1 MEKGFRWRSGG
12 FIPVAVGQF
21 KISDLFTSRHV
32 GRETFNKPALGV
44 VLASGIGEILLLV
57 RKMRAPL
64 FGDAPGG
71 ERPSRGNRDSSSRHG
86 SDSSGWFSGT
96 ATRNTALVS
105 CAFLLMLAAMGQM
118 GTEREWNSGL
128 REMVRSRIE
137 AAGLASA
144 VRQVQTLEEISDG
157 AAHRGERGMR
167 RGGTGKERGSAP
179 PPPRIFDIKLRGEED
194 GDAETRRGSVK
205 SEIVEGA
212 SAKTTLAP
220 PPPSSPDEPVAS
232 TTRASPVSEAEVNTP
247 NEQEEEREEE
257 REEDPVD
264 RVGRGET
271 EGGDGNAWFDDPPA
285 NAVAG
290 DETPAAEAPEPD
302 PGKTKGGGGGGSAPR
317 RDAAELATTEAA
329 FARFDRVQ
337 RQDERLRAACEPCFG
352 AAFER
357 HAKLYEDKSR
367 VLVLEGRWDNGL
379 GNNMERWRSLF
390 SFGESAGWAVYVD
403 AGGCGAGTGRPDGG
417 ENCHFDPG
425 HYFTGDGFD
434 WRWHPAREKE
444 FDELLGR
451 ETPMRTFHH
460 MCRKDHE
467 NAHRRPCQLMEH
479 GWPSNAESAKIQ
491 PNAVAH
497 NGYEED
503 PGGGEPAQNDAWLH
517 EWLNS
522 DEVLGW
528 RYVKLKLRSPYD
540 LQNEAAASEVHDYGA
555 CEIDGEKVEDEV
567 SLARTCR
574 AQHFFR
580 PTRALMRGAAPVLRQ
595 MDAWAGVAAI
605 HIRTGFA
612 DWQEYWLTEVKP
624 KDSTEIAAMEGKYS
638 CDPTA
643 IVRNLGAVFR
653 QCNGRYDEQV
663 CTNWWNLPD
672 RIERVEGDPP
682 RGPTSEDA
690 LVGCGDLPPERDA
703 GRGEVEDEGAVAA
716 AATCAARLAKA
727 AAGKNSA
734 GWGVFVLGDSPA
746 VVKALARM
754 PSLKGRVAYQRDE
767 DVVGVTFRPAQ
778 CDGAGCVGAGHS
790 LDGGAAGE
798 DKVGE
803 DKEDDDEEEGN
814 RAWMRAVVDMYVAS
828 LADADVQL
836 PGSSFMSAG
845 ALGLSVTNVRPNALG
860 FGGEVVMDQMVT
872 PIGETKE
879 RSAGFHENYENYVL
893 LSASHCEF
901 DDERGGGGV

>member
-1 MEKGFRWRSGG
+1 MRLDNSSFPHVFLCATQSGF
-12 FIPVAVGQF
+12 P
-21 KISDLFTSRHV
+21 SRHV
-32 GRETFNKPALGV
+32 RLSTSQHWHH
-44 VLASGIGEILLLV
+44 LASGIEGILLLV

-205 SEIVEGA
+205 SEIIEDA
-212 SAKTTLAP
+212 SVKTALAP

-232 TTRASPVSEAEVNTP
+232 TTRASPVSEAEVKTP
-247 NEQEEEREEE
+247 NE
-257 REEDPVD
+257 REEDPVGT
-264 RVGRGET
+264 VGRGET
-271 EGGDGNAWFDDPPA
+271 EGGDGKAWFDDPPA

-290 DETPAAEAPEPD
+290 DETPAAEAPD
-302 PGKTKGGGGGGSAPR
+302 ADLGKTNESG
-317 RDAAELATTEAA
+317 AELATTEAA
-329 FARFDRVQ
+329 FARFNRI
-337 RQDERLRAACEPCFG
+337 RRLDERLGAACEPCFG

-357 HAKLYEDKSR
+357 HAKLYEDKTR

-390 SFGESAGWAVYVD
+390 SFGESVGWAVYVD

-444 FDELLGR
+444 FDALLGR

-528 RYVKLKLRSPYD
+528 RYVKLKLRTPYD
-540 LQNEAAASEVHDYGA
+540 LQNEAEASEVRDYGA
-555 CEIDGEKVEDEV
+555 CEIDGEKVEGEV
-567 SLARTCR
+567 EGLLLARKCR

-580 PTRALMRGAAPVLRQ
+580 PTRALMRAAAPVLRQ

-612 DWQEYWLTEVKP
+612 DWQEHWLTKVKP

-690 LVGCGDLPPERDA
+690 LVGCGDLPPERDEA
-703 GRGEVEDEGAVAA
+703 RGEVEDEGAVAA

-727 AAGKNSA
+727 AAGDSD

-746 VVKALARM
+746 VIKALARI
-754 PSLKGRVAYQRDE
+754 PSLRGRVAYQRDE

-790 LDGGAAGE
+790 LDE
-798 DKVGE
+798 DRVGE
-803 DKEDDDEEEGN
+803 DKEEEEKEEEEEEEGN

-836 PGSSFMSAG
+836 PGSSFMSSG
-845 ALGLSVTNVRPNALG
+845 ALGLSVTNVRANALG
-860 FGGEVVMDQMVT
+860 FGGEVVMDQTVT

-879 RSAGFHENYENYVL
+879 RSAGFHDNYENYVL

-901 DDERGGGGV
+901 DDERGGGGGGGGV

>member
-1 MEKGFRWRSGG
+1 MRLDNSSFPHVFLCATQSGF
-12 FIPVAVGQF
+12 P
-21 KISDLFTSRHV
+21 SRHV
-32 GRETFNKPALGV
+32 RLSTSQHWHH
-44 VLASGIGEILLLV
+44 LASGIEGILLLV

-86 SDSSGWFSGT
+86 SDSSGWLSGT

-205 SEIVEGA
+205 SEIIEDA
-212 SAKTTLAP
+212 SVKTALAP

-232 TTRASPVSEAEVNTP
+232 TTRASPVSEAEVKTP
-247 NEQEEEREEE
+247 NE
-257 REEDPVD
+257 REEDPVGT
-264 RVGRGET
+264 VGRGET
-271 EGGDGNAWFDDPPA
+271 EGGDGKAWFDDPPA

-290 DETPAAEAPEPD
+290 DETPAAEAPD
-302 PGKTKGGGGGGSAPR
+302 ADLGKTNESG
-317 RDAAELATTEAA
+317 AELATTEAA
-329 FARFDRVQ
+329 FARFNRI
-337 RQDERLRAACEPCFG
+337 RRLDERLGAACEPCFG

-357 HAKLYEDKSR
+357 HAKLYEDKTR

-390 SFGESAGWAVYVD
+390 SFGESVGWAVYVD

-528 RYVKLKLRSPYD
+528 RYVKLKLRTPYD
-540 LQNEAAASEVHDYGA
+540 LQNEAEASEVRDYGA
-555 CEIDGEKVEDEV
+555 CEIDGEKVEGEV
-567 SLARTCR
+567 EGLLLARKCR

-580 PTRALMRGAAPVLRQ
+580 PTRALMRAAAPVLRQ

-612 DWQEYWLTEVKP
+612 DWQEHWLTKVKP

-672 RIERVEGDPP
+672 RIERVEGDSP

-690 LVGCGDLPPERDA
+690 LVGCGDLPPERDEA
-703 GRGEVEDEGAVAA
+703 RGEVEDEGAVAA

-727 AAGKNSA
+727 AAGDSD

-746 VVKALARM
+746 VIKALARI
-754 PSLKGRVAYQRDE
+754 PSLRGRVAYQRDE

-790 LDGGAAGE
+790 LDE
-798 DKVGE
+798 DRVGE
-803 DKEDDDEEEGN
+803 DKEEEEKEEEEEEEGN

-836 PGSSFMSAG
+836 PGSSFMSSG
-845 ALGLSVTNVRPNALG
+845 ALGLSVTNVRANALG
-860 FGGEVVMDQMVT
+860 FGGEVVMDQTVT

-879 RSAGFHENYENYVL
+879 RSAGFHDNYENYVL

-901 DDERGGGGV
+901 DDERGGGGGGGGV

>member
-1 MEKGFRWRSGG
+1 
-12 FIPVAVGQF
+12 
-21 KISDLFTSRHV
+21 
-32 GRETFNKPALGV
+32 
-44 VLASGIGEILLLV
+44 
-57 RKMRAPL
+57 MRAPL

-71 ERPSRGNRDSSSRHG
+71 ERPSRGDRDSRHG
-86 SDSSGWFSGT
+86 SDSSGWLSGT

-128 REMVRSRIE
+128 REMVRSRVE

-167 RGGTGKERGSAP
+167 RGGAGTERGSAP
-179 PPPRIFDIKLRGEED
+179 PPPKIFDIKLRGEED

-205 SEIVEGA
+205 SEIIEDA
-212 SAKTTLAP
+212 SAKETLAP

-232 TTRASPVSEAEVNTP
+232 TTRASPGSEAEVTTP
-247 NEQEEEREEE
+247 NEEEEREEE
-257 REEDPVD
+257 REDEREDEREEDPVGT
-264 RVGRGET
+264 VGRGET
-271 EGGDGNAWFDDPPA
+271 EGGDGKAWFDDPPA
-285 NAVAG
+285 KVSS
-290 DETPAAEAPEPD
+290 PAAEAPDPDPD
-302 PGKTKGGGGGGSAPR
+302 PGKTKGSGGDEGK
-317 RDAAELATTEAA
+317 RDADELATTEAA
-329 FARFDRVQ
+329 FARFVRV
-337 RQDERLRAACEPCFG
+337 RRRDERLRAACEPCFG

-357 HAKLYEDKSR
+357 HAKLYENKSR

-403 AGGCGAGTGRPDGG
+403 AGGCGAGTGTGRPDGG
-417 ENCHFDPG
+417 EDCHFDPG

-467 NAHRRPCQLMEH
+467 NAHRRACQLTAH
-479 GWPSNAESAKIQ
+479 GWPSNAESAKIL

-503 PGGGEPAQNDAWLH
+503 PGGGEPRQNDAWLH

-522 DEVLGW
+522 DEVSGW
-528 RYVKLKLRSPYD
+528 RYVKLKLKTPYD
-540 LQNEAAASEVHDYGA
+540 LQNEAEASEVRDYGA
-555 CEIDGEKVEDEV
+555 CEIDGEKVEGSANV
-567 SLARTCR
+567 LLARKCR

-612 DWQEYWLTEVKP
+612 DWQEYWLTKVKP
-624 KDSTEIAAMEGKYS
+624 QDSTEIAAMEGKYS

-672 RIERVEGDPP
+672 RIERREGDPP
-682 RGPTSEDA
+682 RGPTSRDA
-690 LVGCGDLPPERDA
+690 LVGCGDLPDDLPDA
-703 GRGEVEDEGAVAA
+703 DKGGREVEDEGAVAA

-727 AAGKNSA
+727 AAKAGGDSDDLP

-746 VVKALARM
+746 VVKALARI

-790 LDGGAAGE
+790 LDE
-798 DKVGE
+798 DRVGE
-803 DKEDDDEEEGN
+803 DRVGEEEEGEEEEGN

-845 ALGLSVTNVRPNALG
+845 ALGLSVTNVRANALG
-860 FGGEVVMDQMVT
+860 FGGEVVMDQTVT
-872 PIGETKE
+872 PIGETEE

-901 DDERGGGGV
+901 DDERGGGGGV

>member
-1 MEKGFRWRSGG
+1 MRLDNSSFPHVFLCATQSGF
-12 FIPVAVGQF
+12 P
-21 KISDLFTSRHV
+21 SRHV
-32 GRETFNKPALGV
+32 RLSTSQHWHH
-44 VLASGIGEILLLV
+44 LASGIEGILLLV

-86 SDSSGWFSGT
+86 SDSSGWLSGT

-167 RGGTGKERGSAP
+167 RGGTGTERGSAP
-179 PPPRIFDIKLRGEED
+179 PPPKIFDIKLRGEED

-205 SEIVEGA
+205 SEIIEDA
-212 SAKTTLAP
+212 SVKTTLAP
-220 PPPSSPDEPVAS
+220 PPPSSPDKPVAS
-232 TTRASPVSEAEVNTP
+232 TTRASPVSEAEVKTP
-247 NEQEEEREEE
+247 NE
-257 REEDPVD
+257 REEDPVGT
-264 RVGRGET
+264 VGRGET
-271 EGGDGNAWFDDPPA
+271 EGGDGKAWFDDPPA

-290 DETPAAEAPEPD
+290 DETPAAEAPD
-302 PGKTKGGGGGGSAPR
+302 ADLGKTNESG
-317 RDAAELATTEAA
+317 AELATTEAA
-329 FARFDRVQ
+329 FARFNRI
-337 RQDERLRAACEPCFG
+337 RRLDERLGAACEPCFG

-357 HAKLYEDKSR
+357 HAKLYEDKTR

-390 SFGESAGWAVYVD
+390 SFGESVGWAVYVD

-444 FDELLGR
+444 FDALLGR

-467 NAHRRPCQLMEH
+467 NAHRRACQLTEH
-479 GWPSNAESAKIQ
+479 GWPSNADSAKIQ

-528 RYVKLKLRSPYD
+528 RYVKLKLRTPYD
-540 LQNEAAASEVHDYGA
+540 LQNEAEASEVRDYGA
-555 CEIDGEKVEDEV
+555 CEIDGEKVEGEV
-567 SLARTCR
+567 EGLLLARKCR

-580 PTRALMRGAAPVLRQ
+580 PTRALMRAAAPVLRQ

-612 DWQEYWLTEVKP
+612 DWQEHWLTKVKP

-672 RIERVEGDPP
+672 RIERVEGDSP

-690 LVGCGDLPPERDA
+690 LVGCGDLPPERDEA
-703 GRGEVEDEGAVAA
+703 RGEVEDEGAVAA

-727 AAGKNSA
+727 AAGDSD

-746 VVKALARM
+746 VIKALARI
-754 PSLKGRVAYQRDE
+754 PSLRGRVAYQRDE

-790 LDGGAAGE
+790 LDE
-798 DKVGE
+798 DRVGE
-803 DKEDDDEEEGN
+803 DKEEEEKEEEEEEEGN

-836 PGSSFMSAG
+836 PGSSFMSSG
-845 ALGLSVTNVRPNALG
+845 ALGLSVTNVRANALG
-860 FGGEVVMDQMVT
+860 FGGEVVMDQTVT

-879 RSAGFHENYENYVL
+879 RSAGFHDNYENYVL

-901 DDERGGGGV
+901 DDERGGGGGGGGV

>member
-1 MEKGFRWRSGG
+1 MEKGFLWRSDG

-21 KISDLFTSRHV
+21 KISDLFTSRH
-32 GRETFNKPALGV
+32 GGDFNKPALGV

-128 REMVRSRIE
+128 REKVRSRIE

-167 RGGTGKERGSAP
+167 RGGTGTERGSAP

-212 SAKTTLAP
+212 SAK
-220 PPPSSPDEPVAS
+220 
-232 TTRASPVSEAEVNTP
+232 N
-247 NEQEEEREEE
+247 E

-302 PGKTKGGGGGGSAPR
+302 PGKTKGK
-317 RDAAELATTEAA
+317 AA

-357 HAKLYEDKSR
+357 HAKLYEDTSR

-425 HYFTGDGFD
+425 HYFNGDGFD

-567 SLARTCR
+567 LLASKCR

-624 KDSTEIAAMEGKYS
+624 KDSTEIAAMEDKYS

-716 AATCAARLAKA
+716 AAACAARLAK

-746 VVKALARM
+746 VIKALARI

-803 DKEDDDEEEGN
+803 DNFGEDEEVDEEEEGN

-860 FGGEVVMDQMVT
+860 FGGEVVMDQTVT

-901 DDERGGGGV
+901 DDEQGGGGGGGV

>member
-1 MEKGFRWRSGG
+1 MRLDNSSFPHVFLCATQSGF
-12 FIPVAVGQF
+12 P
-21 KISDLFTSRHV
+21 SRHV
-32 GRETFNKPALGV
+32 RLSTSQHWHH
-44 VLASGIGEILLLV
+44 LASGIEGILLLV

-86 SDSSGWFSGT
+86 SDSSGWLSGT

-167 RGGTGKERGSAP
+167 RGGTGTERGSAP
-179 PPPRIFDIKLRGEED
+179 PPPKIFDIKLRGEED

-205 SEIVEGA
+205 SEIIEDA
-212 SAKTTLAP
+212 SVKTALAP

-232 TTRASPVSEAEVNTP
+232 TTRASPVSEAEVKTP
-247 NEQEEEREEE
+247 NE
-257 REEDPVD
+257 REEDPVGT
-264 RVGRGET
+264 VGRGET
-271 EGGDGNAWFDDPPA
+271 EGGDGKAWFDDPPA

-290 DETPAAEAPEPD
+290 DETPAAEAPD
-302 PGKTKGGGGGGSAPR
+302 ADLGKTNESG
-317 RDAAELATTEAA
+317 AELATTEAA
-329 FARFDRVQ
+329 FARFNRI
-337 RQDERLRAACEPCFG
+337 RRLDERLGAACEPCFG

-357 HAKLYEDKSR
+357 HAKLYEDKTR

-390 SFGESAGWAVYVD
+390 SFGESVGWAVYVD

-444 FDELLGR
+444 FDALLGR

-467 NAHRRPCQLMEH
+467 NAHRRACQLTEH
-479 GWPSNAESAKIQ
+479 GWPSNADSAKIQ

-528 RYVKLKLRSPYD
+528 RYVKLKLRTPYD
-540 LQNEAAASEVHDYGA
+540 LQNEAEASEVRDYGA
-555 CEIDGEKVEDEV
+555 CEIDGEKVEGEV
-567 SLARTCR
+567 EGLLLARKCR

-580 PTRALMRGAAPVLRQ
+580 PTRALMRAAAPVLRQ

-612 DWQEYWLTEVKP
+612 DWQEHWLTKVKP

-672 RIERVEGDPP
+672 RIERVEGDSP

-690 LVGCGDLPPERDA
+690 LVGCGDLPPERDEA
-703 GRGEVEDEGAVAA
+703 RGEVEDEGAVAA

-727 AAGKNSA
+727 AAGDSD

-746 VVKALARM
+746 VIKALARI
-754 PSLKGRVAYQRDE
+754 PSLRGRVAYQRDE

-790 LDGGAAGE
+790 LDE
-798 DKVGE
+798 DRVGE
-803 DKEDDDEEEGN
+803 DKEEEEKEEEEEEEGN

-836 PGSSFMSAG
+836 PGSSFMSSG
-845 ALGLSVTNVRPNALG
+845 ALGLSVTNVRANALG
-860 FGGEVVMDQMVT
+860 FGGEVVMDQTVT

-879 RSAGFHENYENYVL
+879 RSAGFHDNYENYVL

-901 DDERGGGGV
+901 DDERGGGGGGGGV

>member
-1 MEKGFRWRSGG
+1 MRLDNSSFPHVFLCATQSGF
-12 FIPVAVGQF
+12 P
-21 KISDLFTSRHV
+21 SRHV
-32 GRETFNKPALGV
+32 RLSTSQHWHH
-44 VLASGIGEILLLV
+44 LASGIEGILLLV

-86 SDSSGWFSGT
+86 SDSSGWLSGT

-167 RGGTGKERGSAP
+167 RGGTGTERGSAP
-179 PPPRIFDIKLRGEED
+179 PPPKIFDIKLRGEED

-205 SEIVEGA
+205 SEIIEDA
-212 SAKTTLAP
+212 SVKTALAP
-220 PPPSSPDEPVAS
+220 PPPSSPDKPVAS
-232 TTRASPVSEAEVNTP
+232 TTRASPVSEAEVKTP
-247 NEQEEEREEE
+247 NE
-257 REEDPVD
+257 REEDPVGT
-264 RVGRGET
+264 VGRGET
-271 EGGDGNAWFDDPPA
+271 EGGDGKAWFDDPPA

-290 DETPAAEAPEPD
+290 DETPAAEAPD
-302 PGKTKGGGGGGSAPR
+302 ADLGKTNESG
-317 RDAAELATTEAA
+317 AELATTEAA
-329 FARFDRVQ
+329 FARFNRI
-337 RQDERLRAACEPCFG
+337 RRLDERLGAACEPCFG

-357 HAKLYEDKSR
+357 HAKLYEDKTR

-390 SFGESAGWAVYVD
+390 SFGESVGWAVYVD

-444 FDELLGR
+444 FDALLGR

-467 NAHRRPCQLMEH
+467 NAHRRACQLTEH
-479 GWPSNAESAKIQ
+479 GWPSNADSAKIQ

-528 RYVKLKLRSPYD
+528 RYVKLKLRTPYD
-540 LQNEAAASEVHDYGA
+540 LQNEAEASEVRDYGA
-555 CEIDGEKVEDEV
+555 CEIDGEKVEGEV
-567 SLARTCR
+567 EGLLLARKCR

-580 PTRALMRGAAPVLRQ
+580 PTRALMRAAAPVLRQ

-612 DWQEYWLTEVKP
+612 DWQEHWLTKVKP

-672 RIERVEGDPP
+672 RIERVEGDSP

-690 LVGCGDLPPERDA
+690 LVGCGDLPPERDEA
-703 GRGEVEDEGAVAA
+703 RGEVEDEGAVAA

-727 AAGKNSA
+727 AAGDSD

-746 VVKALARM
+746 VIKALARI
-754 PSLKGRVAYQRDE
+754 PSLRGRVAYQRDE

-790 LDGGAAGE
+790 LDE
-798 DKVGE
+798 DRVGE
-803 DKEDDDEEEGN
+803 DKEEEEKEEEEEEEGN

-836 PGSSFMSAG
+836 PGSSFMSSG
-845 ALGLSVTNVRPNALG
+845 ALGLSVTNVRANALG
-860 FGGEVVMDQMVT
+860 FGGEVVMDQTVT

-879 RSAGFHENYENYVL
+879 RSAGFHDNYENYVL

-901 DDERGGGGV
+901 DDERGGGGGGGGV

>member
-1 MEKGFRWRSGG
+1 MRLDNSSFPHVFLCATQSGF
-12 FIPVAVGQF
+12 P
-21 KISDLFTSRHV
+21 SRHV
-32 GRETFNKPALGV
+32 RLSTSQHWHH
-44 VLASGIGEILLLV
+44 LASGIEGILLLV

-86 SDSSGWFSGT
+86 SDSSGWLSGT

-167 RGGTGKERGSAP
+167 RGGTGTERGSAP
-179 PPPRIFDIKLRGEED
+179 PPPKIFDIKLRGEED

-205 SEIVEGA
+205 SEIIEDA
-212 SAKTTLAP
+212 SVKTTLAP

-232 TTRASPVSEAEVNTP
+232 TTRASPVSEAEVKTP
-247 NEQEEEREEE
+247 NE
-257 REEDPVD
+257 REEDPVGT
-264 RVGRGET
+264 VGRGET
-271 EGGDGNAWFDDPPA
+271 EGGDGKAWFDDPPA

-290 DETPAAEAPEPD
+290 DETPAAEAPD
-302 PGKTKGGGGGGSAPR
+302 ADLGKTNESG
-317 RDAAELATTEAA
+317 AELATTEAA
-329 FARFDRVQ
+329 FARFNRI
-337 RQDERLRAACEPCFG
+337 RRLDERLGAACEPCFG

-357 HAKLYEDKSR
+357 HAKLYEDKTR

-390 SFGESAGWAVYVD
+390 SFGESVGWAVYVD

-444 FDELLGR
+444 FDALLGR

-467 NAHRRPCQLMEH
+467 NAHRRACQLTEH
-479 GWPSNAESAKIQ
+479 GWPSNADSAKIQ

-528 RYVKLKLRSPYD
+528 RYVKLKLRTPYD
-540 LQNEAAASEVHDYGA
+540 LQNEAEASEVRDYGA
-555 CEIDGEKVEDEV
+555 CEIDGEKVEGEV
-567 SLARTCR
+567 EGLLLARKCR

-580 PTRALMRGAAPVLRQ
+580 PTRALMRAAAPVLRQ

-612 DWQEYWLTEVKP
+612 DWQEHWLTKVKP

-672 RIERVEGDPP
+672 RIERVEGDSP

-690 LVGCGDLPPERDA
+690 LVGCGDLPPERDEA
-703 GRGEVEDEGAVAA
+703 RGEVEDEGAVAA

-727 AAGKNSA
+727 AAGDSD

-746 VVKALARM
+746 VIKALARI
-754 PSLKGRVAYQRDE
+754 PSLRGRVAYQRDE

-790 LDGGAAGE
+790 LDE
-798 DKVGE
+798 DRVGE
-803 DKEDDDEEEGN
+803 DKEEEEKEEEEEEEGN

-836 PGSSFMSAG
+836 PGSSFMSSG
-845 ALGLSVTNVRPNALG
+845 ALGLSVTNVRANALG
-860 FGGEVVMDQMVT
+860 FGGEVVMDQTVT

-879 RSAGFHENYENYVL
+879 RSAGFHDNYENYVL

-901 DDERGGGGV
+901 DDERGGGGGGGGV

>member
-1 MEKGFRWRSGG
+1 M
-12 FIPVAVGQF
+12 
-21 KISDLFTSRHV
+21 
-32 GRETFNKPALGV
+32 
-44 VLASGIGEILLLV
+44 
-57 RKMRAPL
+57 
-64 FGDAPGG
+64 
-71 ERPSRGNRDSSSRHG
+71 
-86 SDSSGWFSGT
+86 
-96 ATRNTALVS
+96 
-105 CAFLLMLAAMGQM
+105 
-118 GTEREWNSGL
+118 
-128 REMVRSRIE
+128 
-137 AAGLASA
+137 
-144 VRQVQTLEEISDG
+144 
-157 AAHRGERGMR
+157 
-167 RGGTGKERGSAP
+167 
-179 PPPRIFDIKLRGEED
+179 

-205 SEIVEGA
+205 SEIIEDA
-212 SAKTTLAP
+212 SAKETLAP

-232 TTRASPVSEAEVNTP
+232 TTRASPGSEAEVRRQTN
-247 NEQEEEREEE
+247 R
-257 REEDPVD
+257 R
-264 RVGRGET
+264 RG
-271 EGGDGNAWFDDPPA
+271 GGA
-285 NAVAG
+285 
-290 DETPAAEAPEPD
+290 
-302 PGKTKGGGGGGSAPR
+302 GGGGSGGKRIRSTVSAAARRRVATATPGSTIHRRTPSPATRRRQPR
-317 RDAAELATTEAA
+317 SRTREDKGKRRRRERAGKRDADELATTEAA
-329 FARFDRVQ
+329 FARFNRVR

-357 HAKLYEDKSR
+357 HAKLYEEQSR

-390 SFGESAGWAVYVD
+390 SLASPPGGRCTLTRGD
-403 AGGCGAGTGRPDGG
+403 AGTGTGRPDGG
-417 ENCHFDPG
+417 EDCHFDPG

-467 NAHRRPCQLMEH
+467 NAHRRPCQLMAH

-503 PGGGEPAQNDAWLH
+503 PGGGEPRQNDAWLH

-528 RYVKLKLRSPYD
+528 RYVKLKLRTPYD

-567 SLARTCR
+567 SLARKCR

-663 CTNWWNLPD
+663 CTNWWNLPTES
-672 RIERVEGDPP
+672 RGSRGILRGVRRP
-682 RGPTSEDA
+682 RTRSWD
-690 LVGCGDLPPERDA
+690 
-703 GRGEVEDEGAVAA
+703 
-716 AATCAARLAKA
+716 AATSLPSGTRGAARSRTRARSRRRLRARLASRRLPRRGRLSRMGRLRPRGFPRGRQGA
-727 AAGKNSA
+727 RQDPVAEGPRRVSA
-734 GWGVFVLGDSPA
+734 RRRRRGGDVQTGA
-746 VVKALARM
+746 VRRRGLRRRRSFAR
-754 PSLKGRVAYQRDE
+754 R
-767 DVVGVTFRPAQ
+767 
-778 CDGAGCVGAGHS
+778 
-790 LDGGAAGE
+790 GAAGE

>member
-1 MEKGFRWRSGG
+1 
-12 FIPVAVGQF
+12 
-21 KISDLFTSRHV
+21 
-32 GRETFNKPALGV
+32 
-44 VLASGIGEILLLV
+44 
-57 RKMRAPL
+57 MRAPL

-86 SDSSGWFSGT
+86 SDSSGWLSGT

-167 RGGTGKERGSAP
+167 RGGTGTERGSAP
-179 PPPRIFDIKLRGEED
+179 PPPKIFDIKLRGEED

-205 SEIVEGA
+205 SEIIEV
-212 SAKTTLAP
+212 KTTLAP

-232 TTRASPVSEAEVNTP
+232 TTRASPVSEAKVKTP
-247 NEQEEEREEE
+247 NEQE
-257 REEDPVD
+257 
-264 RVGRGET
+264 VGRGET
-271 EGGDGNAWFDDPPA
+271 EGGDGKAWFDDPPA

-290 DETPAAEAPEPD
+290 DETPAAEAPD
-302 PGKTKGGGGGGSAPR
+302 ADLGKTKGS
-317 RDAAELATTEAA
+317 ELATTEAA
-329 FARFDRVQ
+329 FARFNRI
-337 RQDERLRAACEPCFG
+337 RRLDERLGAACEPCFG

-357 HAKLYEDKSR
+357 HAKLYEDKTR

-379 GNNMERWRSLF
+379 GNNMERWRALF

-444 FDELLGR
+444 FDALFGR

-467 NAHRRPCQLMEH
+467 NAHRRACQLTEH
-479 GWPSNAESAKIQ
+479 GWPSNADSAKIQ
-491 PNAVAH
+491 PNAVGH

-528 RYVKLKLRSPYD
+528 RYVKLKLRTPYD
-540 LQNEAAASEVHDYGA
+540 LQNEAEASEVRDYGA
-555 CEIDGEKVEDEV
+555 CEIDGEKVEGEV
-567 SLARTCR
+567 EGLLLARKCR

-580 PTRALMRGAAPVLRQ
+580 PTRALMRAMAPVLRQ
-595 MDAWAGVAAI
+595 MDAWAGVAAV

-612 DWQEYWLTEVKP
+612 DWQEYWLTKVKP

-672 RIERVEGDPP
+672 RIERVEGDSP

-690 LVGCGDLPPERDA
+690 LVGCGDLPPERDEA
-703 GRGEVEDEGAVAA
+703 RGEVEDEGAVAA

-727 AAGKNSA
+727 AAGGSDR
-734 GWGVFVLGDSPA
+734 WGVFVLGDSPA
-746 VVKALARM
+746 VIKALARI

-790 LDGGAAGE
+790 LDE
-798 DKVGE
+798 DRVGE
-803 DKEDDDEEEGN
+803 DKEEEEEEEEEEGN

-836 PGSSFMSAG
+836 PGSSFMSSG
-845 ALGLSVTNVRPNALG
+845 ALGLSVTNVRANALG
-860 FGGEVVMDQMVT
+860 FGGEVVMDQTVT

-901 DDERGGGGV
+901 DDERGGGGGGGGV